1 MSAFGHANAPSRRMS
16 PESRSLR
23 QVERNKWVSPAEK
36 KQGLPPSGK
45 YPSAPARQRWPSRK
59 TAWPPRVPAPSANLR
74 SPSGLSGKKRDP
86 SPRNETA
93 APRTLSQAAA
103 PSRYPSQKAEALQQ
117 QPHAHLRSSGSFQ
130 SFFSLPAIRCPLD
143 LFLSMK
149 RPDTR

>member
-1 MSAFGHANAPSRRMS
+1 MSAFGHANAPNQRMS

-23 QVERNKWVSPAEK
+23 QVERNTWVSPVEK

-45 YPSAPARQRWPSRK
+45 YPSVPARRRWPSRK

-74 SPSGLSGKKRDP
+74 SPSRPSEKKRDP
-86 SPRNETA
+86 SPRNETT

-103 PSRYPSQKAEALQQ
+103 PSRYPSQKAEALP
-117 QPHAHLRSSGSFQ
+117 PHAHLRSSGSFQ

-149 RPDTR
+149 RPNAR